1 MNDKLKGTIYGLLS
15 AAFYGMNPLFTL
27 PLYERGM
34 STTSVLFWRYLI
46 ALPILALMI
55 KFRGQSL
62 KVDSRL
68 ILPLLGLGL
77 LMGYSSLA
85 LFLSYRYMDAGIAS
99 SLLFVYPLMVA
110 LIMTFF
116 FREKL
121 TLQTILCLVMAGGGI
136 YMLYSGGTSGTTL
149 SAAGTLLVM
158 SSSLSYAVYIVCV
171 NFPAIKRIPTV
182 VLTFYVIAFGWL
194 IFGGAVLADGNLD
207 LPSTTFMW
215 GTAIA
220 LSLLP
225 TVASLVLTTKA
236 IQSIGSTPTAILG
249 VFEPVTALIFGVL
262 LFGEHLSMSDIV
274 GLVLIL
280 IAVCTVVAG
289 DSVSKRLMRIR
300 KLFPRRHN
308 INQ

>member
-27 PLYERGM
+27 PLYSNGM
-34 STTSVLFWRYLI
+34 ATTSVLFWRYII

-55 KFRGQSL
+55 RFRGQTL
-62 KVDSRL
+62 CVNRKL
-68 ILPLLGLGL
+68 IVPLGGLGL
-77 LMGYSSLA
+77 LMGFSSLA

-116 FREKL
+116 FHERL

-171 NFPAIKRIPTV
+171 NFPSIKRVPTT

-194 IFGGAVLADGNLD
+194 IFGIAVLIDGNLD
-207 LPSTTFMW
+207 IPSTPLMW
-215 GTAIA
+215 GTVVA

-225 TVASLVLTTKA
+225 TVASLVLTTMS
-236 IQSIGSTPTAILG
+236 IQTIGSTATAILG
-249 VFEPVTALIFGVL
+249 VFEPVTALIFGVA
-262 LFGEHLSMSDIV
+262 LFGEKLTVSDIV

-280 IAVCTVVAG
+280 VAVCTVVAG
-289 DSVSKRLMRIR
+289 DSVSKRLIRIR
-300 KLFPRRHN
+300 KLFPRRKHSS
-308 INQ
+308 